1 MEKVKNISLII
12 AIVVVLVLISTVC
25 FGIYK
30 NVTMEVK
37 NPIAT
42 MEVEGYGTVK
52 IELYPDQAPETVANF
67 IKLANNGFYNG
78 LTFHRTI
85 PDFMIQG
92 GDKNGDG
99 TGSPTLKNLL
109 GDSAEDKEY
118 AIKGEFLANQVK
130 NTIKHKKGTISM
142 ARSDYSSLGLNEQG
156 YNSAGSQFFI
166 VTTDMTS
173 SLDGSYAA
181 FGQVTEG
188 YDIVEKIANVD
199 VVTRDENA
207 EEGLNKPVNPPVIK
221 SLSVE
226 TFGVDYGTPE
236 TLDVFDY
243 QSYLQQLYGINNG
256 NATINTE
263 NTDNTDSTEIDA
275 ENTNVQE

>member
-25 FGIYK
+25 FEIYK

-207 EEGLNKPVNPPVIK
+207 EEGLNKPVIK

-263 NTDNTDSTEIDA
+263 NTDNTETDA

>member
-12 AIVVVLVLISTVC
+12 AIVAVLVLISTVC

-243 QSYLQQLYGINNG
+243 QSYLQQMYGINNE

-263 NTDNTDSTEIDA
+263 NTDNTETDA

>member
-12 AIVVVLVLISTVC
+12 AIVVVLALISTVC

-243 QSYLQQLYGINNG
+243 QSYLQQMYGINNE

-263 NTDNTDSTEIDA
+263 NTDNTETDA

>member
-12 AIVVVLVLISTVC
+12 AIVVVLALISTVC

>member
-12 AIVVVLVLISTVC
+12 AIVVVLALISTVC
-25 FGIYK
+25 FEIYK

-263 NTDNTDSTEIDA
+263 NTDNTETDA

>member
-1 MEKVKNISLII
+1 
-12 AIVVVLVLISTVC
+12 
-25 FGIYK
+25 
-30 NVTMEVK
+30 
-37 NPIAT
+37 
-42 MEVEGYGTVK
+42 
-52 IELYPDQAPETVANF
+52 
-67 IKLANNGFYNG
+67 
-78 LTFHRTI
+78 
-85 PDFMIQG
+85 
-92 GDKNGDG
+92 
-99 TGSPTLKNLL
+99 
-109 GDSAEDKEY
+109 
-118 AIKGEFLANQVK
+118 
-130 NTIKHKKGTISM
+130 M

-243 QSYLQQLYGINNG
+243 QSYLQQMYGINNE

-263 NTDNTDSTEIDA
+263 NTDNTETDA
-275 ENTNVQE
+275 ENANVQE

>member
-12 AIVVVLVLISTVC
+12 AIVVVLALISTVC

-243 QSYLQQLYGINNG
+243 QSYLQQMYGINNE

-263 NTDNTDSTEIDA
+263 NTDNTETDA
-275 ENTNVQE
+275 ENANVQE

>member
-243 QSYLQQLYGINNG
+243 QSYLQQMYGINNE

-263 NTDNTDSTEIDA
+263 NTDNTETDA

>member
-12 AIVVVLVLISTVC
+12 AIVVVLALISTVC

-37 NPIAT
+37 NPIAK

-243 QSYLQQLYGINNG
+243 QSYLQQMYGINNE

-263 NTDNTDSTEIDA
+263 NTDNTETDA
-275 ENTNVQE
+275 ENANVQE

>member
-12 AIVVVLVLISTVC
+12 AIVAVLALISTVC

-243 QSYLQQLYGINNG
+243 QSYLQQMYGINNE

-263 NTDNTDSTEIDA
+263 NTDNTETDA

>member
-1 MEKVKNISLII
+1 MKKFKIVLLII
-12 AIVVVLVLISTVC
+12 AIILVVA
-25 FGIYK
+25 GIGFVSYGFYK
-30 NVTMEVK
+30 KLTTNIP
-37 NPIAT
+37 NPVAT
-42 MEVEGYGTVK
+42 IEVENYGTIKV
-52 IELYPDQAPETVANF
+52 ELYPDQAPNTVANF
-67 IKLANNGFYNG
+67 IRLANRGFYNG

-243 QSYLQQLYGINNG
+243 QSYLQQMYGINNE

-263 NTDNTDSTEIDA
+263 NTDNTETDA
-275 ENTNVQE
+275 ENANVQE